1 MAEPIGYAA
10 LQIIPVLQG
19 LQGSL
24 QTQIGSQLVPAA
36 RQAGQDAGRA
46 VADGIG
52 SAEGSVSAA
61 SRRLAAAREAEV
73 EAAARLRVETAR
85 LSDVQR
91 QAGAGAGDL
100 AEAEERVAAAQ
111 RQSDRAA
118 ASRVQAVND
127 LAQARARAANEADQ
141 GEESTRRWSR
151 SLDASGESAQAATS
165 KLTALAT
172 AAAGIGGAMA
182 LGMQAIENEQ
192 IGNKLAA
199 SLGATGDLA
208 AEYGDRAGRLYQ
220 AGFGESMDEAASAIG
235 MVATSFKTAGFEGE
249 ASMEKIAENALNFST
264 IFDQDVA
271 STIQTTSQLVTNG
284 LAKDSTEA
292 FDLMTAAF
300 QQVPAA
306 MRDELPEIL
315 QEYGTNF
322 RALGF
327 DGQESFNLLVSAA
340 DQGKFAL
347 DKTGDALKEFS
358 ILGSDMSK
366 SSVEAYEAIGL
377 NAEEMSRKVAMG
389 GEPAQEALQAVA
401 TNLLGITDPAE
412 RANTAIALFGTPLED
427 LSVDQ
432 IPAFLEG
439 LTGAED
445 RMTGF
450 AGSAQAAGDTLNSG
464 AGAAL
469 ESLKRTIV
477 GGLTDALGQMAKFVM
492 DNKDALV
499 QIAAVVTPFVVALGT
514 YAAVT
519 KTIAIAQGA
528 WTAVTTAGTAAQWAL
543 NAAMS
548 ANPIGLVIAGL
559 VALGAAIAIAWNKSE
574 TFRSI
579 VIGAWEGIKSA
590 ASAAWT
596 GVLQPTFNAI
606 VSAGQAVGDAAMALW
621 NGAILPA
628 WNGISSAISTVWNGF
643 VSPMLGNFKIALGL
657 LGDAALWFWNN
668 AITPAW
674 NGVASV
680 ISTVYNGT
688 VSPIIEGA
696 KIAFQ
701 AVGDVALWLWNEA
714 ITPAWNGITSAI
726 SGAWGAMQPIF
737 DLIGKGIDGIGQ
749 IASSVAGGIKS
760 AFAGVVDVLK
770 APVRYVGSLLTRI
783 PAKVGPF
790 TVPGAASLNEW
801 GASLQA
807 LRSGGMV
814 RGPGTGTS
822 DSILGIGANGLPTA
836 LVSNGEFVTNAAA
849 TAKNLPLLQAI
860 NAGWTPSAEF
870 VRALV
875 QDGDFTANNLGIQE
889 DSQLVAQAL
898 GLRSLL
904 KDGDFTGNFRD
915 GFGVEEDSPIIAAI
929 LGSRSLLKDGDYT
942 GNLRDAFGLEED
954 SPIVDALLRGRD
966 GVLGMDAL
974 LGKGDYTGNLFRAFG
989 MHEDSPIVDA
999 ILRGRDVLSK
1009 LPRFAEG
1016 GLVSSDQLVDF
1027 AKGVEGEPYVW
1038 GGVNWG
1044 DCSGA
1049 VSAIANFATGRDPF
1063 ASRFATGTMEDELA
1077 ARGFLPGLGPA
1088 GSLNVGWFN
1097 GGPYGGHTA
1106 ATLPNGVNFEMGGQ
1120 RGNGQYGGIAAGADD
1135 PMFTDHAHLPP
1146 EFFTGG
1152 DLGSPTFGGSL
1163 SDGVSFGS
1171 GASLG
1176 GSSGGGAGGSSFSGG
1191 GSGGGSFTPGTGSG
1205 GSATPVFVTNWPGGS
1220 SFGSGAAA
1228 PAAVSTGAGAGAGTG
1243 AAGASSYAGPIPP
1256 TGGAAAPDDS
1266 IVGKLTALGGKVSDA
1281 VTFGGKAAEL
1291 AAMAGSGQPIDPT
1304 ALGGK
1309 VAELAQLGGK
1319 IAEPAAP
1326 LGGAGVGA
1334 AYGDGAAGTPE
1345 VDKWTKW
1352 AQDAAG
1358 QWEGFFRDNWR
1369 EMLNTAVGVGLG
1381 GIGSG
1386 GDTYNITG
1394 PEPNAVGRVIARN
1407 QRRRSIAAQRGG
1419 LGR

>member
-24 QTQIGSQLVPAA
+24 QSQIGSQLVPAA

-52 SAEGSVSAA
+52 SAEGAVSAA

-118 ASRVQAVND
+118 AARVQAVND
-127 LAQARARAANEADQ
+127 LSQARARANNEADQ

-151 SLDASGESAQAATS
+151 SLDASGDSAQAATS

-182 LGMQAIENEQ
+182 LGMQALENDA
-192 IGNKLAA
+192 ITNKLAA

-220 AGFGESMDEAASAIG
+220 SGFGGSMDEAASAIG

-249 ASMEKIAENALNFST
+249 ASMEKIAENALNFAT

-271 STIQTTSQLVTNG
+271 SSVQTASQLVTNG

-327 DGQESFNLLVSAA
+327 DGAESFNLLVSAA
-340 DQGKFAL
+340 EQGKFAL
-347 DKTGDALKEFS
+347 DKTGDALKEFT
-358 ILGSDMSK
+358 IRGSDMSK

-377 NAEEMSRKVAMG
+377 NAEQMSAQIAAG
-389 GEPAQEALQAVA
+389 GDGAQQALQETARG
-401 TNLLGITDPAE
+401 LLGITDPAE

-432 IPAFLEG
+432 IPSFLEG
-439 LTGAED
+439 LTGAQD
-445 RMTGF
+445 TMGNF

-528 WTAVTTAGTAAQWAL
+528 WTAVTQAGTVAQWAL

-574 TFRSI
+574 TFRNI

-596 GVLQPTFNAI
+596 GVIQPIFGAFVT
-606 VSAGQAVGDAAMALW
+606 AGQAVGDAAMWLW
-621 NGAILPA
+621 NNAIAPA

-643 VSPMLGNFKIALGL
+643 VSPMFENFKIALGL

-688 VSPIIEGA
+688 VAPIIDGA
-696 KIAFQ
+696 KVAFQ
-701 AVGDVALWLWNEA
+701 AVGDVALWLWNNA
-714 ITPAWNGITSAI
+714 ITPAWDGIKSAI
-726 SGAWGAMQPIF
+726 SSAWEFMQPIF

-749 IASSVAGGIKS
+749 IASTVAGGIKS

-807 LRSGGMV
+807 LRSGGV
-814 RGPGTGTS
+814 VTGPGTGTS

-836 LVSNGEFVTNAAA
+836 LVSAGEFVVNAKS
-849 TAKNLPLLQAI
+849 TAENLPLLRML

-875 QDGDFTANNLGIQE
+875 QDGDYR
-889 DSQLVAQAL
+889 D
-898 GLRSLL
+898 
-904 KDGDFTGNFRD
+904 TG
-915 GFGVEEDSPIIAAI
+915 VKIAEDSPFVAQV
-929 LGSRSLLKDGDYT
+929 LGLRSLLKDGDYT
-942 GNLRDAFGLEED
+942 GNMLDGFGVHED
-954 SPIVDALLRGRD
+954 SAVVDALLRGRD
-966 GVLGMDAL
+966 GAIGIDAL
-974 LGKGDYTGNLFRAFG
+974 LRNGDYTGNLFRAFG

-999 ILRGRDVLSK
+999 VLRGRELLSK
-1009 LPRFAEG
+1009 LPRFADG
-1016 GLVSSDQLVDF
+1016 GLVSADALVDF

-1049 VSAIANFATGRDPF
+1049 VSAVANFATGRDPF

-1120 RGNGQYGGIAAGADD
+1120 RGDGQYGGIAAGADD

-1191 GSGGGSFTPGTGSG
+1191 GSGGGSFTPGTSSG

-1228 PAAVSTGAGAGAGTG
+1228 PAAVSTGTGAGTG
-1243 AAGASSYAGPIPP
+1243 AAGASDYAGPLPP
-1256 TGGAAAPDDS
+1256 VSGGSAAPDDS
-1266 IVGKLTALGGKVSDA
+1266 LVGKLTALGGKVSDA

-1291 AAMAGSGQPIDPT
+1291 AASIGSGQPLDPT
-1304 ALGGK
+1304 ALAGS
-1309 VAELAQLGGK
+1309 VSELATLGGK
-1319 IAEPAAP
+1319 LAAPEEP

-1334 AYGDGAAGTPE
+1334 AYGDGAEGNPE
-1345 VDKWTKW
+1345 VDKWSKW